1 MGNSIRT
8 VLLMTVLTVLFVWL
22 GGALAGRGGAIL
34 AFVVAAGTNF
44 WAYWKSD
51 KMVLKH
57 YRALELGPE
66 DSSRL
71 YGTVAELAPRAG
83 LPMPKV
89 YLIPDKAPNA
99 FATGRNPRH
108 AAVAA
113 TEGVVDLLDED
124 ELAGVMAHELTHVR
138 NRDILT
144 GTIAA
149 TFAGAIAMLA
159 QVARFG
165 AMGGQQQ
172 RRANPLAMILIV
184 VAAPLAA
191 MILRMAVSRTR
202 EFMADEG
209 GAEVSGRPLGLAS
222 ALEKI
227 SRAAR
232 LTPLERLNPAHS
244 HMFIVSPF
252 LGSGLAKLFASHPPA
267 EERIQ
272 RLRAMAGRGGS
283 EAAG

>member
-1 MGNSIRT
+1 M
-8 VLLMTVLTVLFVWL
+8 V
-22 GGALAGRGGAIL
+22 GGALAGRAGAVL
-34 AFVVAAGTNF
+34 AFVVAAGMNF
-44 WAYWKSD
+44 FAYWKSD

-57 YRALELGPE
+57 YRARELGPE
-66 DSSRL
+66 DGSRL

-113 TEGVVDLLDED
+113 TEGIVDILDED

-138 NRDILT
+138 NRVILT

-149 TFAGAIAMLA
+149 TFAGAIAILA

-172 RRANPLAMILIV
+172 QRRANPLGLMLIV

-191 MILRMAVSRTR
+191 MILRMAVSRDLRCSPCSANARTLLRGKARFEPRKRHQRTTR
-202 EFMADEG
+202 CSSF
-209 GAEVSGRPLGLAS
+209 SSIR
-222 ALEKI
+222 
-227 SRAAR
+227 
-232 LTPLERLNPAHS
+232 H
-244 HMFIVSPF
+244 
-252 LGSGLAKLFASHPPA
+252 SGLPFSPSP
-267 EERIQ
+267 
-272 RLRAMAGRGGS
+272 
-283 EAAG
+283 

>member
-1 MGNSIRT
+1 MGNAIRT
-8 VLLMTVLTVLFVWL
+8 ALLMTALTVLFVWL
-22 GGALAGRGGAIL
+22 GGAIAGQQGAVL
-34 AFVVAAGTNF
+34 AFLVAAGMNF

-51 KMVLKH
+51 TMVLKH
-57 YRALELGPE
+57 YRARELGPE
-66 DSSRL
+66 DGSRL
-71 YGTVAELAPRAG
+71 YGTVAELVPRAG

-89 YLIPDKAPNA
+89 YLIPDRAPNA

-113 TEGVVDLLDED
+113 TEGIVDILDED

-149 TFAGAIAMLA
+149 TFAGAIATLA

-165 AMGGQQQ
+165 AGAGGGQQQ
-172 RRANPLAMILIV
+172 RRGNPLGLILIV

-202 EFMADEG
+202 EYAADEG
-209 GAEVSGRPLGLAS
+209 GAEISGRPLGLAS
-222 ALEKI
+222 GLEKI
-227 SRAAR
+227 SRAAER
-232 LTPLERLNPAHS
+232 LPLQRLNPAHS
-244 HMFIVSPF
+244 HMFIVSPLF
-252 LGSGLAKLFASHPPA
+252 GSNLARLFASHPPA
-267 EERIQ
+267 EERIR
-272 RLRAMAGRGGS
+272 RLRAMESARAG
-283 EAAG
+283 

>member
-1 MGNSIRT
+1 MGNTIRT
-8 VLLMTVLTVLFVWL
+8 ILLMTVLTVLFVWL
-22 GGALAGRGGAIL
+22 GGALAGRGGAVL
-34 AFVVAAGTNF
+34 AFVVAAGMNF
-44 WAYWKSD
+44 FAYWKSD

-57 YRALELGPE
+57 YRARELGPE
-66 DSSRL
+66 DGSRL
-71 YGTVAELAPRAG
+71 YGMVAELAPRAG

-89 YLIPDKAPNA
+89 YLIPDRAPNA

-113 TEGVVDLLDED
+113 TEGIVGMLDED
-124 ELAGVMAHELTHVR
+124 ELAGVMAHELAHVR

-165 AMGGQQQ
+165 AAGGQQQ
-172 RRANPLAMILIV
+172 RRANPLGLILIV

-202 EFMADEG
+202 EYAADKG
-209 GAEVSGRPLGLAS
+209 GAEISGRPLGLAS
-222 ALEKI
+222 GLEKI
-227 SRAAR
+227 SQAAQH
-232 LTPLERLNPAHS
+232 LPLQRLNPAHS

-252 LGSGLAKLFASHPPA
+252 LGAGLARLFASHPPA
-267 EERIQ
+267 EERIR
-272 RLRAMAGRGGS
+272 RLRAMEGAPTG
-283 EAAG
+283 

>member
-1 MGNSIRT
+1 M
-8 VLLMTVLTVLFVWL
+8 
-22 GGALAGRGGAIL
+22 
-34 AFVVAAGTNF
+34 NF
-44 WAYWKSD
+44 FAYWKSD

-57 YRALELGPE
+57 YRARELGPE
-66 DSSRL
+66 DGSRL
-71 YGTVAELAPRAG
+71 YDMVAELAPRAG

-113 TEGVVDLLDED
+113 TEGIVGMLDEG
-124 ELAGVMAHELTHVR
+124 ELAGVMAHELSHVR

-159 QVARFG
+159 QVTRLGSMA
-165 AMGGQQQ
+165 GQQQ
-172 RRANPLAMILIV
+172 RRANPLAMLLIV

-202 EFMADEG
+202 EYAADKG
-209 GAEVSGRPLGLAS
+209 GAEISGRPLGLANG
-222 ALEKI
+222 LEKI
-227 SRAAR
+227 SRAAS
-232 LTPLERLNPAHS
+232 LAPLARLNPAHS

-252 LGSGLAKLFASHPPA
+252 LGPGLARLFASHPPA
-267 EERIQ
+267 EERIR
-272 RLRAMAGRGGS
+272 RLRAMEGAPER
-283 EAAG
+283 